1 MVSVTLKAS
10 ASCATGSCA
19 ADGLLCSVC
28 TVFSLAKTWPENA
41 IVNKLKHN
49 TSKDLIVLDAIVIS
63 KFAAKIGI
71 KLLKSH
77 NI

>member
-1 MVSVTLKAS
+1 L
-10 ASCATGSCA
+10 
-19 ADGLLCSVC
+19 
-28 TVFSLAKTWPENA
+28 PENA
-41 IVNKLKHN
+41 IENKLKHN

-71 KLLKSH
+71 MLLKIH